1 MVANTTTYS
10 ITFVVD
16 KYKRCVIRIESDSR
30 QSSRVHSVSPMSDTA
45 GSVTLIFYKIGAEFW
60 KEPFLNLV
68 AAGFQ
73 MSSFT
78 HVELAIG
85 ARKALSL

>member
-1 MVANTTTYS
+1 
-10 ITFVVD
+10 
-16 KYKRCVIRIESDSR
+16 
-30 QSSRVHSVSPMSDTA
+30 MSDTA

-78 HVELAIG
+78 HVEMAIG
-85 ARKALSL
+85 ARKALPL